1 MPASHLHKVEVEAT
15 LYKLGY
21 LPPLETYHIKKKKT
35 DRCRKMKTDSATAWL
50 ISHGLFQKPPFNKI
64 SKQAAVL
71 VSFQIPEQ
79 A

>member
-21 LPPLETYHIKKKKT
+21 LPPLETYKKKKNR
-35 DRCRKMKTDSATAWL
+35 DHCRKMKTDSATAWL
-50 ISHGLFQKPPFNKI
+50 ISHGLFQKPSLNKI